1 MICLLG
7 NWRTNLIS
15 LQCTDAAEA
24 EANHAL
30 FTARTINSDTKKYIS
45 NSFLLNIILLGKC
58 WKGCEEEK
66 GLLTSSE
73 SPHLNFLLKASP
85 INNSNKKT
93 NSSWNLIKMS
103 FPSLGR
109 TSPVFLDSVNRF
121 AVVRKE
127 KKLLR
132 RTRINGRS
140 FVWCAYVISF
150 ALVFITL

>member
-1 MICLLG
+1 MDHTINQFIWMICLLG
-7 NWRTNLIS
+7 NCRTNLIS

-30 FTARTINSDTKKYIS
+30 FTARTINSDTKICIS

-93 NSSWNLIKMS
+93 NCSWNQNEFPIFGKDKSVLFFLIQ
-103 FPSLGR
+103 LIGLLWCGR
-109 TSPVFLDSVNRF
+109 
-121 AVVRKE
+121 RKSCWGE
-127 KKLLR
+127 R
-132 RTRINGRS
+132 E
-140 FVWCAYVISF
+140 
-150 ALVFITL
+150 